1 MSWCL
6 GCYNGELVVFSVYI
20 QYIIFIDI
28 YVHYYLD
35 DLVFFTLFVSWCKY
49 FILPFPVDTV
59 LTLLI

>member
-6 GCYNGELVVFSVYI
+6 GCYNGELVVFGVYI

-35 DLVFFTLFVSWCKY
+35 NLVFSLCLSVDVSTLY
-49 FILPFPVDTV
+49 FHFP
-59 LTLLI
+59 